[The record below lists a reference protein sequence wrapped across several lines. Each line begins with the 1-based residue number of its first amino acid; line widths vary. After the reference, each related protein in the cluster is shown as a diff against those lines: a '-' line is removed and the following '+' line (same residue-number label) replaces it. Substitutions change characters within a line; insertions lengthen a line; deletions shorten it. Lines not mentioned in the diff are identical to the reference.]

1 MNLQDKVKYQIHDA
15 PNKVTINHLGNFLWN
30 TVTGELAMSAIA
42 SDKWDAFAGVNIKDF
57 CQDQL
62 LRYEFSKR
70 TF

>member
-1 MNLQDKVKYQIHDA
+1 MTLQDKVKYQIQDRPSNSTRRHIGNSLWDA
-15 PNKVTINHLGNFLWN
+15 
-30 TVTGELAMSAIA
+30 VTGELAMSAIA

-70 TF
+70 TS